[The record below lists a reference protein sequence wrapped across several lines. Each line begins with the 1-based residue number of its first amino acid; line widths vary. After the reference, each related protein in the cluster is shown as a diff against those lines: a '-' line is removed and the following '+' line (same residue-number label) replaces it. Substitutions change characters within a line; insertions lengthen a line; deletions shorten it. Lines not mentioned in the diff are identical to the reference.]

1 MGNFHIATAT
11 AALNILLIP
20 ESVAG
25 SASWEYKQGHVLK
38 GGPWFPSIT
47 SVTFKLLPFPFNLE
61 LQSCVHEECLIS
73 ATNTSQG
80 ARAASARAFVH
91 SLNILI
97 KYARMYG
104 YEHKRTEAQ
113 FATTWKEL
121 QQGLPTTGDSG
132 FLLGVSDN
140 KLLLDGIPLET
151 GNAERSFATL
161 LSTAGLASLHF
172 SKDVTEED
180 FVRLVRAF
188 TVAGSKA
195 QDVSKQIKEALSSG
209 THSGTI
215 KINEVKFVAADPLT
229 GDVSIAAQIAAQT
242 LGPEFKQ
249 WLNDPQKLL
258 QLIAAAEGANSG
270 GGPAPAGGVPMVPLG
285 SVPNPPQASGKG
297 VWVPEGTPIGMPG
310 GTAAAA
316 APAWTGG
323 MVPLQEQE
331 VIQAIRLLTRFGQ
344 VQQDPTM
351 KEEDLHKELTETDPN
366 TRLNLQQLLGS
377 LAGQVSSEEQD
388 TPLLMKAAEHMAIR
402 FAIERYQKGEV
413 KVNAVHQMMEHM
425 SRQMDSL
432 RSILKLQEEKMS
444 KAGILVESH
453 ADILDRM
460 FWAEVPEAGKKS
472 VLMSHEAPCVP
483 PRNLR
488 QFVELLLD
496 RDDRQSAT
504 EILNNYSS
512 CLSARDTEPRRRTA
526 IGLSQLADLYSR
538 LGGQPMGQAVRCL
551 SEQLINEKD
560 PELQSLLSAAF
571 VRLSQ
576 EASSSKHY
584 GAVNE
589 VCAGMERISLER
601 PVLMGDLRPRVGVE
615 NRLPEFIEEA
625 LQLDPI
631 PPDMLSVLRRTSQS
645 GAEHLADR
653 FFRCMRRD
661 ECDRMIELVHQLG
674 SPILSQLREILRT
687 GQPRQAAGAVG
698 LVSRLDVGTLL
709 ELLPARMPEWNR
721 FYHDIIVRQIAYGAA
736 VDRGRT
742 LLELAEILDP
752 LVLPEAVDEIGM
764 SGDMTA
770 TPPLIAMARPGDT
783 ASRSPYVQLKAIESL
798 GRLKDSEA
806 VAILREILEAKKTF
820 SWVHHRELRIAA
832 AQALSKTD
840 PRYSSQVLS
849 DSGLETAELAI
860 APLDFAPAC
869 PWVRQRRYERLVL
882 AKTVP
887 AIIGSSWGKSRIMIR
902 ELSLGGGMGTKEDN
916 LRIGSE
922 ADLEISVGMR
932 AKIRAHV
939 LLRRARVNEVG
950 FEIVSTDLESR
961 YRLRRLLVDAL
972 NHSPSNK
979 GHEWSGDRKV

>member
-1 MGNFHIATAT
+1 M
-11 AALNILLIP
+11 
-20 ESVAG
+20 
-25 SASWEYKQGHVLK
+25 
-38 GGPWFPSIT
+38 
-47 SVTFKLLPFPFNLE
+47 
-61 LQSCVHEECLIS
+61 
-73 ATNTSQG
+73 
-80 ARAASARAFVH
+80 H

-104 YEHKRTEAQ
+104 YDHKRTEGQ
-113 FATTWKEL
+113 FETTWKEL
-121 QQGLPTTGDSG
+121 LQGLPSTGDQG

-140 KLLLDGIPLET
+140 KLLLDGIPLEA
-151 GNAERSFATL
+151 GNAEKSFATL

-195 QDVSKQIKEALSSG
+195 QDVSKQIKEALAGNKQGS
-209 THSGTI
+209 TI

-242 LGPEFKQ
+242 LGPEFRQ

-270 GGPAPAGGVPMVPLG
+270 GGGGAGAPTGVPMVPLG
-285 SVPNPPQASGKG
+285 HAPNSAPGNASAG
-297 VWVPEGTPIGMPG
+297 
-310 GTAAAA
+310 AAGSAAGA

-323 MVPLQEQE
+323 IVPLQEEE

-344 VQQDPTM
+344 VQQDPSI
-351 KEEDLHKELTETDPN
+351 KEEDIQRDVAQADPN

-377 LAGQVSSEEQD
+377 LAAKAATAQEDD

-402 FAIERYQKGEV
+402 FALERYQKGEV

-432 RSILKLQEEKMS
+432 RSILKLQEDKMS

-460 FWAEVPEAGKKS
+460 FWAEVPESGKKS
-472 VLMSHEAPCVP
+472 VLMSNEAPCVP
-483 PRNLR
+483 PRNMR
-488 QFVELLLD
+488 QFVEMLLE
-496 RDDRQSAT
+496 RDDKQSAS
-504 EILNNYSS
+504 EILNNYSG
-512 CLSARDTEPRRRTA
+512 CLSAKDMEPRRRTA
-526 IGLSQLADLYSR
+526 IGLSQLADLYAR
-538 LGGQPMGQAVRCL
+538 LGGQPMGQAIKSL
-551 SEQLINEKD
+551 STQLISEKD
-560 PELQSLLSAAF
+560 AELQSLFSAAF
-571 VRLSQ
+571 VRMSQ
-576 EASSSKHY
+576 EASSSKNY
-584 GAVNE
+584 AAVNE
-589 VCAGMERISLER
+589 VCAGMEKISVER
-601 PVLMGDLRPRVGVE
+601 PVLLSDLRPRVGVE

-625 LQLDPI
+625 LHMESI
-631 PPDMLSVLRRTSQS
+631 SPDMLSVLRRTSQS

-661 ECDRMIELVHQLG
+661 ECDRMIEVVQQVG
-674 SPILSQLREILRT
+674 SPVLGQLREILRT

-698 LVSRLDVGTLL
+698 LISRLDVGTLL
-709 ELLPARMPEWNR
+709 ELLPVRMPEWNR
-721 FYHDIIVRQIAYGAA
+721 FYHDIVVRQIAYGAA
-736 VDRGRT
+736 PDRGRT

-770 TPPLIAMARPGDT
+770 TPPLIAMARPGET

-798 GRLKDSEA
+798 GRLKDAEA
-806 VAILREILEAKKTF
+806 VATLREILEAKKTF

-849 DSGLETAELAI
+849 DSGLEPAELAI
-860 APLDFAPAC
+860 APLDMAPAC

-882 AKTVP
+882 SKTVV
-887 AIIGSSWGKSRIMIR
+887 ATIGSSWGKSRIMIR

-922 ADLEISVGMR
+922 ADLEISIGMR

-972 NHSPSNK
+972 NSGGPQNK
-979 GHEWSGDRKV
+979 GQEWGGERKI

>member
-1 MGNFHIATAT
+1 MDQW
-11 AALNILLIP
+11 
-20 ESVAG
+20 
-25 SASWEYKQGHVLK
+25 ASRLWR
-38 GGPWFPSIT
+38 PIT
-47 SVTFKLLPFPFNLE
+47 SVTFKPLPFRFTLE
-61 LQSCVHEECLIS
+61 LQTCVREEFAIS

-113 FATTWKEL
+113 FETTWNEL
-121 QQGLPTTGDSG
+121 QQGLPTTGDAG
-132 FLLGVSDN
+132 FLLGVSGD
-140 KLLLDGIPLET
+140 KLLLDGMPLES

-161 LSTAGLASLHF
+161 LNTAGLASLHF

-195 QDVSKQIKEALSSG
+195 QDVAKQIKEALGGSKKGS
-209 THSGTI
+209 I

-258 QLIAAAEGANSG
+258 QLIAAAEGANAG
-270 GGPAPAGGVPMVPLG
+270 GGGQGQPGVPMVPLG
-285 SVPNPPQASGKG
+285 SVPNAPHGG
-297 VWVPEGTPIGMPG
+297 VGGGVTGTGA
-310 GTAAAA
+310 GTGA

-331 VIQAIRLLTRFGQ
+331 VVQAIRLLTRFGQ
-344 VQQDPTM
+344 VQQDPTI
-351 KEEDLHKELTETDPN
+351 KEEDIQKELTEADPN

-377 LAGQVSSEEQD
+377 LAAKAATAEEED

-402 FAIERYQKGEV
+402 FALERYQKGEV

-460 FWAEVPEAGKKS
+460 FWAEVPESGKKS

-488 QFVELLLD
+488 QFVEVLLD
-496 RDDRQSAT
+496 RDDKQGAS

-512 CLSARDTEPRRRTA
+512 CLGAKEVEPRRRTA
-526 IGLSQLADLYSR
+526 IGLSQLADLYAR
-538 LGGQPMGQAVRCL
+538 LGGQPMGQAIRKL
-551 SEQLINEKD
+551 SEQLISEKD
-560 PELQSLLSAAF
+560 AELQSLFSAAF

-576 EASSSKHY
+576 EASAAKNY
-584 GAVNE
+584 AAVNE
-589 VCAGMERISLER
+589 VCAGMELISVER
-601 PVLMGDLRPRVGVE
+601 PVLMSDLRPRVGVE

-625 LQLDPI
+625 IQLEPI
-631 PPDMLSVLRRTSQS
+631 PPDMLAVLRRTSQS

-661 ECDRMIELVHQLG
+661 ECDRMIEMVKQLG
-674 SPILSQLREILRT
+674 SPVLVQLREILRT
-687 GQPRQAAGAVG
+687 GQPRQASGAVG

-709 ELLPARMPEWNR
+709 ELLPVRLPEWNR
-721 FYHDIIVRQIAYGAA
+721 FYHDIVVRQIAYGAA
-736 VDRGRT
+736 ADRGRT
-742 LLELAEILDP
+742 LLELAEVLDS

-770 TPPLIAMARPGDT
+770 TPPLIAMARPGEA
-783 ASRSPYVQLKAIESL
+783 ASRSPYIQLKAIESL
-798 GRLKDSEA
+798 GRLKDAEA
-806 VAILREILEAKKTF
+806 VATLREILEAKKTF
-820 SWVHHRELRIAA
+820 GWVYHRELRIAA

-849 DSGLETAELAI
+849 DSGLEPAELAI
-860 APLDFAPAC
+860 APLDMAPAC

-882 AKTVP
+882 SKTVTGT
-887 AIIGSSWGKSRIMIR
+887 IGSSWGKSRIQIR

-922 ADLEISVGMR
+922 ADLEISLGMR

-950 FEIVSTDLESR
+950 FEIVNTDLESR

-972 NHSPSNK
+972 NNVPQGK
-979 GHEWSGDRKV
+979 GQEWGGERKV